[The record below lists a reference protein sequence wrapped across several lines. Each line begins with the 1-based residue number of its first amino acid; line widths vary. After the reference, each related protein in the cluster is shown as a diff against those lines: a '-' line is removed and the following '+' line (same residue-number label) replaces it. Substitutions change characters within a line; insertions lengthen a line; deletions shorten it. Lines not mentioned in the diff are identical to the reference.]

1 MNYKQALEIAK
12 KSVQAAR
19 QNLSDASNVLDV
31 FRNEKARGLW
41 GLICAL
47 DTTLFHIHYDIIETF
62 AEDNNE

>member
-19 QNLSDASNVLDV
+19 QNLLVASDVLDE
-31 FRNEKARGLW
+31 FTSEKARGLW

-47 DTTLFHIHYDIIETF
+47 DSTLFHIQYDIIKIF
-62 AEDNNE
+62 AEDSNE